1 MLELA
6 AIATLPLGLTDFSGA
21 KFFWL
26 GVLGN
31 GLIIFLAT
39 RLVMH
44 TMKGEWGAA
53 VSFFVGGVFAAWFVW
68 ENDSAVAFMRSLM
81 GLILGG
87 G

>member
-1 MLELA
+1 MFEIA

-31 GLIIFLAT
+31 LVIIFLAS

-44 TMKGEWGAA
+44 TMKGEWGYAI
-53 VSFFVGGVFAAWFVW
+53 SFFVGGALAGWFVW
-68 ENDSAVAFMRSLM
+68 ENDSAVAFMRSLT
-81 GLILGG
+81 GLVFGG
-87 G
+87 

>member
-1 MLELA
+1 MFEIA

-21 KFFWL
+21 KLFWL

-31 GLIIFLAT
+31 VLIIFLAS
-39 RLVMH
+39 RLIMH
-44 TMKGEWGAA
+44 TMKGDWGYAI
-53 VSFFVGGVFAAWFVW
+53 SYFVGGVFAGWFVW

-87 G
+87 